1 METPAVSIIVPA
13 YRVTKY
19 IADALDSIFR
29 QTFTDY
35 EVIVVNDGCP
45 DTAALEQALTP
56 YRVRIRYIQQEN
68 RGLACARNT
77 GIRNSAAPLVVLLD
91 ADDILEPNY
100 LEKMVAAMRADV
112 SLDVLYCD
120 ALFFGEPKTGG
131 RRFTEFC
138 PSEGPATFL
147 TLLTQRCNVL
157 VTATIR
163 RERGERVGWFDESLR
178 SAEDFDLWLRI
189 AKAGGRIEYLP
200 DPLVRI
206 RKHAGSLSS
215 DPVWMWGVGLK
226 VLRKTAERPD
236 LTPEEARELSRVTEK
251 FQANL
256 DFQEGRRAFFAGD
269 TSTAVSKFESANRVL
284 QHRKLA
290 AILATLKIAPRVAMP
305 LLRALGQRLGR
316 GVQ

>member
-1 METPAVSIIVPA
+1 METPAVSVIVPA

-35 EVIVVNDGCP
+35 EVIVVDDGCP
-45 DTAALEQALTP
+45 DTEALKQALAP
-56 YRVRIRYIQQEN
+56 YRSRIRYIQQEN
-68 RGLACARNT
+68 RGLAGARNT
-77 GIRNSAAPLVVLLD
+77 GIRNSTAPLIALLD
-91 ADDILEPNY
+91 ADDILEPHY
-100 LEKMVAAMRADV
+100 LEVMIAAMRGDA

-120 ALFFGEPKTGG
+120 ALFFGEPKTAG

-138 PSEGPATFL
+138 PSQGEATFL
-147 TLLTQRCNVL
+147 NLLTQKCNVL
-157 VTATIR
+157 VAATIR
-163 RERGERVGWFDESLR
+163 RDAGARVGWFDESLR

-189 AKAGGRIEYLP
+189 AKAGGRIKYLRE
-200 DPLVRI
+200 PLVRI
-206 RKHAGSLSS
+206 RKHPESLSA

-236 LTPEEARELSRVTEK
+236 LAPLERDELARAIAK

-269 TSTAVSKFESANRVL
+269 IGTAIGKLESANRVL
-284 QHRKLA
+284 RQRKLA
-290 AILATLKIAPRVAMP
+290 AILAALKIAPRLAIP
-305 LLRALGQRLGR
+305 LLRAAGRRLGR
-316 GVQ
+316 SV